1 MAATGIIAQ
10 EVAGDVRMTDTRA
23 DEAERSRRRRQL
35 HEDEIECSDLCFLV
49 FFFLGAGDR
58 TSTAGASAGGEE
70 TGAGGEA
77 VGVVVGAG
85 TGGEFVGAG
94 KGGELTGTGAG
105 GEITGVKATGDEE
118 GVATAGVGAA
128 GTTEALESLPAEMTL
143 P

>member
-1 MAATGIIAQ
+1 
-10 EVAGDVRMTDTRA
+10 MTDTRA

-49 FFFLGAGDR
+49 FFLLGAGDK

-70 TGAGGEA
+70 IGAGGEA

-85 TGGEFVGAG
+85 
-94 KGGELTGTGAG
+94 KGGELTGTGTG
-105 GEITGVKATGDEE
+105 GEITGVKATGDEAD
-118 GVATAGVGAA
+118 VATAGVGAA
-128 GTTEALESLPAEMTL
+128 GTTKALESLPAEMTL

>member
-1 MAATGIIAQ
+1 
-10 EVAGDVRMTDTRA
+10 MTDTRA
-23 DEAERSRRRRQL
+23 DEAERSRQL

-49 FFFLGAGDR
+49 FFLLGAGDG

-77 VGVVVGAG
+77 VGIV
-85 TGGEFVGAG
+85 VGAG

-105 GEITGVKATGDEE
+105 GEITDVKATGDEAD
-118 GVATAGVGAA
+118 VATAGVGAA

>member
-1 MAATGIIAQ
+1 
-10 EVAGDVRMTDTRA
+10 MTDTQA
-23 DEAERSRRRRQL
+23 DEAEPSRRRRQL

-49 FFFLGAGDR
+49 FFLLGAGDG

-70 TGAGGEA
+70 TGAVGEA
-77 VGVVVGAG
+77 VGIV
-85 TGGEFVGAG
+85 VGAG

-105 GEITGVKATGDEE
+105 GEITVKATGDEAD
-118 GVATAGVGAA
+118 VATAGVGAA

>member
-1 MAATGIIAQ
+1 MAAAGIIAQ

-35 HEDEIECSDLCFLV
+35 HEDEIERSDLCFLV
-49 FFFLGAGDR
+49 FFLLGAGDG

-94 KGGELTGTGAG
+94 KGGELTETGEG
-105 GEITGVKATGDEE
+105 GEITGVKANEDEA
-118 GVATAGVGAA
+118 GVATARVGAA
-128 GTTEALESLPAEMTL
+128 GTTEELESLPAETTL